1 MKNITIIDLARAVEW
16 KDVKHAIKYHYPDDK
31 NNYEKLFGEIK
42 KYRKIKQHNKE
53 FITVSVCGMVNM
65 LEEAEDNCYSIQ
77 TDKFSLSFRSWKVLA
92 RMPIAQDT
100 LDHYLYED
108 ILAHF
113 IWEITFYGNEE
124 KMNETAKG
132 IAEKVIEIKKN
143 E

>member
-16 KDVKHAIKYHYPDDK
+16 KDVKRTIKYHYPDDK
-31 NNYEKLFGEIK
+31 NNYEKLFEEIK
-42 KYRKIKQHNKE
+42 RYKKRKQYNKE
-53 FITVSVCGMVNM
+53 FITVSVCGMVDV
-65 LEEAEDNCYSIQ
+65 LEEAEDNYYSIQ

-92 RMPIAQDT
+92 RMPIAQNT

-113 IWEITFYGNEE
+113 IWEITFYGDEE
-124 KMNETAKG
+124 KMEKTAEEL
-132 IAEKVIEIKKN
+132 AERVIEIKKN

>member
-16 KDVKHAIKYHYPDDK
+16 KDVKRAIKYYYPNDK
-31 NNYEKLFGEIK
+31 NNYEKLFEEIK
-42 KYRKIKQHNKE
+42 KYRKRKQHNKE
-53 FITVSVCGMVNM
+53 FITVSVCEMVNM

-77 TDKFSLSFRSWKVLA
+77 TNKFSLSFRSWKVLA
-92 RMPIAQDT
+92 RMSIAQDT
-100 LDHYLYED
+100 LDHYLYKD

-124 KMNETAKG
+124 KMNETAKE